1 VSDFSEKIMTHKT
14 EGGEKRETKNEDK
27 KQPTKKVKLQTTNIC
42 EVCMLFLVFFFWS
55 VSIKF

>member
-27 KQPTKKVKLQTTNIC
+27 KTANKKSQTANHKY
-42 EVCMLFLVFFFWS
+42 L
-55 VSIKF
+55 